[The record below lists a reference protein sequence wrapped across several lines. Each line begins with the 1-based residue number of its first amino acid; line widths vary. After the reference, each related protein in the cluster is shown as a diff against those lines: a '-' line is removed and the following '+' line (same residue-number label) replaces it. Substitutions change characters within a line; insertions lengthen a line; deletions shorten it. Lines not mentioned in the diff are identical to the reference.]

1 MKKYKLNLRENEEL
15 IVDVDDTIEALM
27 PNFIQVTNKLK
38 HKHALYFNNWVSL
51 YKTLN
56 YDTIEGLVVD
66 DIYRVND
73 YAAVIELTF
82 NGKKEYDFL
91 VLNHEDMTVSCM
103 NRKENSVRNYLVRR
117 LLAPQSVEEALS
129 FAKSKM
135 SDEAIKQLMQTAK
148 DIETKGERYKVI
160 LQDKFVTE
168 NVIVRKPVEE
178 PKAVETTEEQQP
190 VEEPKT
196 TEEQQPVEEPKTT
209 EEQQPVEEPKTTGFF
224 SKPSFKKTTQRKFKH
239 EMFAYSELE
248 KGFARKMDKLDEIL
262 TYTGEYK
269 DM

>member
-15 IVDVDDTIEALM
+15 IVDVDDTIEAIM
-27 PNFIQVTNKLK
+27 PKFIQATNKMK
-38 HKHALYFNNWVSL
+38 HKYALYFNNWVNL

-56 YDTIEGLVVD
+56 YDTIEGLVID
-66 DIYRVND
+66 DVYKFSD

-82 NGKKEYDFL
+82 DGKKEYDFL
-91 VLNHEDMTVSCM
+91 VLNQEDMTVSCM

-135 SDEAIKQLMQTAK
+135 SDEAIQQLMKTAK
-148 DIETKGERYKVI
+148 EIETKGARYKVI

-168 NVIVRKPVEE
+168 NVIEQKPVEE
-178 PKAVETTEEQQP
+178 PKAVETTEEQ
-190 VEEPKT
+190 K
-196 TEEQQPVEEPKTT
+196 
-209 EEQQPVEEPKTTGFF
+209 PVEEPKTTGFF
-224 SKPSFKKTTQRKFKH
+224 NKPLFKKTKERKFKH

-248 KGFARKMDKLDEIL
+248 KELARKMDILDDIL